1 MMNKV
6 LGMAAIALLLSLSSL
21 PGSNSFYILS
31 SSSCEPCVSRLRVV
45 KELYPDGDFVVYD
58 IADAVNLNRFSEI
71 EKVID
76 APFMPL
82 PIFGMFSDGELRLVA
97 AGGLSRGAWEK
108 IAMNETS
115 GVNVYVDNGKGEAVL
130 EKNIGDDTKIARL
143 EELFLGGEVYSSVD
157 GVGVSLVLILTAAL
171 VDAFNPC
178 MLGFFL
184 VFLAFVSYSG
194 DPENAIGT
202 SLAFSV
208 AVFVTRLIMGV
219 CFMQVLW
226 ISSQIRFLA
235 AVVALVLGAVKIFR
249 FLLGERRQIPVGFV
263 DQITRHIERA
273 SNPKTGFV
281 AGCVTSFLITSCS
294 SPPYFLALSLL
305 STGSDVVGGLASLLI
320 YNLVVVAPLLT
331 LVICVYVLNLTT
343 TTDLRLWVST
353 RRRYIDLLIGLG
365 LTIISVFVIFY
376 QAQFLG

>member
-1 MMNKV
+1 MS
-6 LGMAAIALLLSLSSL
+6 LLLV
-21 PGSNSFYILS
+21 
-31 SSSCEPCVSRLRVV
+31 EER
-45 KELYPDGDFVVYD
+45 
-58 IADAVNLNRFSEI
+58 
-71 EKVID
+71 
-76 APFMPL
+76 
-82 PIFGMFSDGELRLVA
+82 
-97 AGGLSRGAWEK
+97 GGGA
-108 IAMNETS
+108 
-115 GVNVYVDNGKGEAVL
+115 
-130 EKNIGDDTKIARL
+130 
-143 EELFLGGEVYSSVD
+143 
-157 GVGVSLVLILTAAL
+157 SLVLILTAAL

-194 DPENAIGT
+194 DPKNAIRT

-208 AVFVTRLIMGV
+208 AVFVTRFIMGV
-219 CFMQVLW
+219 CFMQVFW
-226 ISSQIRFLA
+226 MSSQIRFLA
-235 AVVALVLGAVKIFR
+235 AVVTLVLGAVKIFR

-263 DQITRHIERA
+263 DKITRYIERA

-281 AGCVTSFLITSCS
+281 AGCVTAFLITSCS

-305 STGSDVVGGLASLLI
+305 STGSNVVGGLASLLI
-320 YNLVVVAPLLT
+320 YNLVVLAPLLM
-331 LVICVYVLNLTT
+331 LMVCVYVLDLTT

>member
-157 GVGVSLVLILTAAL
+157 GAGVPLVLILTAAL

-194 DPENAIGT
+194 DPETAVGT

-219 CFMQVLW
+219 CFMQVFW

-249 FLLGERRQIPVGFV
+249 FLLGRVGRYPSASW
-263 DQITRHIERA
+263 TR
-273 SNPKTGFV
+273 
-281 AGCVTSFLITSCS
+281 
-294 SPPYFLALSLL
+294 
-305 STGSDVVGGLASLLI
+305 
-320 YNLVVVAPLLT
+320 
-331 LVICVYVLNLTT
+331 
-343 TTDLRLWVST
+343 
-353 RRRYIDLLIGLG
+353 
-365 LTIISVFVIFY
+365 
-376 QAQFLG
+376 

>member
-1 MMNKV
+1 
-6 LGMAAIALLLSLSSL
+6 
-21 PGSNSFYILS
+21 
-31 SSSCEPCVSRLRVV
+31 VSRLRVV
-45 KELYPDGDFVVYD
+45 KELYPNGAFVVYD
-58 IADAVNLNRFSEI
+58 IADAANLNRFSEI

-76 APFMPL
+76 APFMLL

-97 AGGLSRGAWEK
+97 TGGLSRGAWEK
-108 IAMNETS
+108 IAMNEAS

-130 EKNIGDDTKIARL
+130 EKNIGDGGKIARL
-143 EELFLGGEVYSSVD
+143 EELFLDEKVYPSAD
-157 GVGVSLVLILTAAL
+157 GAGVSLVLILTAAL

-184 VFLAFVSYSG
+184 VFLAFISYSG
-194 DPENAIGT
+194 NPETAIRT
-202 SLAFSV
+202 SLAFSG
-208 AVFVTRLIMGV
+208 AVFVTRFIMGV
-219 CFMQVLW
+219 GFMQVFW

-263 DQITRHIERA
+263 DQITRHIERT

-281 AGCVTSFLITSCS
+281 AGCVTSFFITSCS

-305 STGSDVVGGLASLLI
+305 STGSNVVGGLASLLI
-320 YNLVVVAPLLT
+320 YNLIVVAPLLA
-331 LVICVYVLNLTT
+331 LVVCVHVFNLTT

-365 LTIISVFVIFY
+365 LTMMSVFVMFY
-376 QAQFLG
+376 QAQLLG